1 MKWANGALHRLVWH
15 MTAPDALFF
24 RRNACSAPRIQ
35 RELLAG
41 TLKANSETRFGKE
54 NGFNQVRTYL
64 DYKDR
69 VPVRNWEQ
77 FLPYIRAIRT
87 GTERVLTTEAV
98 KLFEPTSGSASA
110 VKLVPYTEGLRR
122 QYGRGVNVWLH
133 DVYHRVPGVRRGR
146 HFWSISSSRGV
157 QADFET
163 SLDVGF
169 DSDAAYLGLSGRLL
183 SRLFAMPGSAK
194 VSASV
199 EESFRTAAR
208 YLLRAGDLTL
218 ISVWSP
224 SYLTSVLDSC
234 LAEAPLVSQELSK
247 GNTSAR
253 ERAARLAAAWKGW
266 EKDRDMARLV
276 RAWWPDL
283 ALVSAWADG
292 ASASGAAD
300 LKRIFPTAVFQPK
313 GLLATEGIVTIP
325 LWPDE
330 RAREPLKVPAYTS
343 HFYEFLPEGESD
355 GARALTLGELEPGCR
370 YTVILTTAGG
380 LYRYLLNDL
389 VRVSGRWMGLPTLD
403 FLARVSCCDLVGEKL
418 SEVFCRSVLERLFP
432 DGQKPD
438 LAFFAP
444 LKSGESWGYGLFLQK
459 RGLEPRTAVG
469 LAGRAEMLLRENYH
483 YGLARSLGQLLPLR
497 LFQIRRGGW
506 ADFDRRLVGEGIKLG
521 NIKSPTLDRR
531 QNWDLFLQGR
541 FVDA

>member
-1 MKWANGALHRLVWH
+1 
-15 MTAPDALFF
+15 
-24 RRNACSAPRIQ
+24 
-35 RELLAG
+35 
-41 TLKANSETRFGKE
+41 
-54 NGFNQVRTYL
+54 
-64 DYKDR
+64 
-69 VPVRNWEQ
+69 
-77 FLPYIRAIRT
+77 
-87 GTERVLTTEAV
+87 
-98 KLFEPTSGSASA
+98 
-110 VKLVPYTEGLRR
+110 
-122 QYGRGVNVWLH
+122 
-133 DVYHRVPGVRRGR
+133 
-146 HFWSISSSRGV
+146 
-157 QADFET
+157 
-163 SLDVGF
+163 VGF

-183 SRLFAMPGSAK
+183 SRLFAMPRSAK
-194 VSASV
+194 ASTGV
-199 EESFRTAAR
+199 KESFRTAAR
-208 YLLRAGDLTL
+208 CLLCAGDLTL

-224 SYLTSVLDSC
+224 SYLTSVLESC
-234 LAEAPLVSQELSK
+234 LDEAPQVSQELSK
-247 GNTSAR
+247 EDTSTR
-253 ERAARLAAAWKGW
+253 ERAARLTAARKAW

-300 LKRIFPTAVFQPK
+300 LKRIFPSAVFQAK
-313 GLLATEGIVTIP
+313 GLLATEGVVTIP

-330 RAREPLKVPAYTS
+330 KDSEPFKVPAYTS

-355 GARALTLGELEPGCR
+355 GARALTMGELEPGCR

-418 SEVFCRSVLERLFP
+418 SELFCRSVLERLFP
-432 DGQKPD
+432 DGQRPE

-444 LKSGESWGYGLFLQK
+444 LKSGETWRYGLFLQK
-459 RGLEPRTAVG
+459 RGLEPGAALG
-469 LAGRAEMLLRENYH
+469 LAGRAEMLLGENYH

-497 LFQIRRGGW
+497 LFQILRGGW

-531 QNWDLFLQGR
+531 QNWDLFLHGR

>member
-1 MKWANGALHRLVWH
+1 
-15 MTAPDALFF
+15 
-24 RRNACSAPRIQ
+24 
-35 RELLAG
+35 
-41 TLKANSETRFGKE
+41 
-54 NGFNQVRTYL
+54 
-64 DYKDR
+64 
-69 VPVRNWEQ
+69 
-77 FLPYIRAIRT
+77 
-87 GTERVLTTEAV
+87 
-98 KLFEPTSGSASA
+98 
-110 VKLVPYTEGLRR
+110 
-122 QYGRGVNVWLH
+122 
-133 DVYHRVPGVRRGR
+133 
-146 HFWSISSSRGV
+146 
-157 QADFET
+157 
-163 SLDVGF
+163 
-169 DSDAAYLGLSGRLL
+169 
-183 SRLFAMPGSAK
+183 MPGSAK

-234 LAEAPLVSQELSK
+234 LAEAPLVSQELSR
-247 GNTSAR
+247 GNASAR

-276 RAWWPDL
+276 RAWWPDF

-292 ASASGAAD
+292 ASGSGAAD

-325 LWPDE
+325 LWPE
-330 RAREPLKVPAYTS
+330 RTAREPLKVPAYTS

-355 GARALTLGELEPGCR
+355 GARALTLEELEPGCR

-389 VRVSGRWMGLPTLD
+389 VQVSGRWMGLPTLD

-438 LAFFAP
+438 LVFFAP

-459 RGLEPRTAVG
+459 QGLEPKTAVG

-506 ADFDRRLVGEGIKLG
+506 ADFDRRLAGEGIKLG

>member
-1 MKWANGALHRLVWH
+1 VKGTNGALHRLVWH
-15 MTAPDALFF
+15 MTAPDALYF

-35 RELLAG
+35 RELLAR
-41 TLKANSETRFGKE
+41 TLKANSETRFGRE
-54 NGFNQVRTYL
+54 NCFNKVRTYL
-64 DYKDR
+64 DYKER
-69 VPVRNWEQ
+69 VPVGNWEQ
-77 FLPYIRAIRT
+77 FLPHIRAIRT
-87 GTERVLTTEAV
+87 GAERVLTTEAV

-110 VKLVPYTEGLRR
+110 VKLIPYTEGLRR
-122 QYGRGVNVWLH
+122 QYSRGVSVWLH
-133 DVYHRVPGVRRGR
+133 DVYRRVPGVRHGR

-163 SLDVGF
+163 SLSVGF

-208 YLLRAGDLTL
+208 CLLCTGDLTL

-224 SYLTSVLDSC
+224 SYLTSVLDAC
-234 LAEAPLVSQELSK
+234 LVEAPLVSQELSR
-247 GNTSAR
+247 GNASAR
-253 ERAARLAAAWKGW
+253 ERAARLVAACTRW

-292 ASASGAAD
+292 ASGPGAAE
-300 LKRIFPTAVFQPK
+300 LRRVFPAAVFQPK

-325 LWPDE
+325 LWPE
-330 RAREPLKVPAYTS
+330 SAAREPFKVPAYTS

-355 GARALTLGELEPGCR
+355 GTRALTLEELEPGCR

-389 VRVSGRWMGLPTLD
+389 IRVSGRWMGLPTLD
-403 FLARVSCCDLVGEKL
+403 FLGRLSCCDLVGEKL

-432 DGQKPD
+432 DGRKPD
-438 LAFFAP
+438 MAFFAP
-444 LKSGESWGYGLFLQK
+444 LKSGDTWGYGLFLQK
-459 RGLEPRTAVG
+459 PGLEPTTALD
-469 LAGRAEMLLRENYH
+469 LAGRADMMLRENYH

-506 ADFDRRLVGEGIKLG
+506 ADFDRRLVAEGIKLG

-531 QNWDLFLQGR
+531 QDWDLFLQGR